1 MELDFYTTNDSKN
14 TINKT
19 LTGKKAITLNL
30 KSSTDI
36 KQPVL
41 ILSKNNYDKVF
52 NYAVFPALGYSY
64 FINDYSIINNN
75 HVRLQLALDL
85 LETYKTD
92 ILNSTAI
99 ITAKSSPSYLDS
111 TLPVDSRTEIDKY
124 ASNVTLPDST
134 SFIMVTVGG

>member
-1 MELDFYTTNDSKN
+1 MELDLYTTNDSKN

-30 KSSTDI
+30 KSSTDM

-41 ILSKNNYDKVF
+41 ILSKNNYDKAL
-52 NYAVFPALGYSY
+52 NYAVFPALGFSY
-64 FINDYSIINNN
+64 FINDYSIVNND
-75 HVRLQLALDL
+75 HVKLQLAIDL

-99 ITAKSSPSYLDS
+99 ITAKNSPSYIDS

-124 ASNVTLPDST
+124 ASDVTLPDNT
-134 SFIMVTVGG
+134 SFVMVTVGG

>member
-1 MELDFYTTNDSKN
+1 MELDLYTTNDSKN

-30 KSSTDI
+30 KSSTDM

-41 ILSKNNYDKVF
+41 ILSKNNYDKAL
-52 NYAVFPALGYSY
+52 NYAVFPALGFSY
-64 FINDYSIINNN
+64 FINDYSIVNND
-75 HVRLQLALDL
+75 HVKLQLAIDL

-99 ITAKSSPSYLDS
+99 ITAKSTPSYIDS

-124 ASNVTLPDST
+124 ASDVTLPDNT
-134 SFIMVTVGG
+134 SFVMVTVGG